1 MIAVSKYQ
9 VLPHVPTPYSTVIL
23 MPSSMPEF
31 DAPAKLSLQ
40 CKAPP
45 VRPQALPRAGR
56 GRLHRIVGLQ
66 LRLSTPRPNNGHH
79 CSNAEGPRFPPQVVS
94 AILQVVPKYLGSVD
108 KGGKHQ
114 QMAMMHK
121 NYVYPRS
128 QQPEKIE
135 VIWTDQK
142 KRSCDQKLS
151 FPHISCLVINGCINQ
166 SPSLRLAIHPNHPFS
181 LRSHL
186 ADVLP
191 LRWRPEKAVTWVPV
205 GDKCGQQRLLLT
217 IWLTLTTWTCKYMYV
232 YWCICIHAC
241 IYMHIFLLS
250 SAHTLPAFLSSP
262 YHPQMH
268 LMHFWLTEMYAPK
281 PWMKWSWAQHD
292 APTSRVGPQSL
303 HLIGLQTSECS
314 GSRTLIA
321 LPSKAPAF
329 GGVRN
334 GISEWEENGVVSC
347 HSKSLPVSHNGA
359 KTEDPSVPSAQPDPV
374 S

>member
-135 VIWTDQK
+135 VI
-142 KRSCDQKLS
+142 
-151 FPHISCLVINGCINQ
+151 
-166 SPSLRLAIHPNHPFS
+166 
-181 LRSHL
+181 
-186 ADVLP
+186 
-191 LRWRPEKAVTWVPV
+191 
-205 GDKCGQQRLLLT
+205 
-217 IWLTLTTWTCKYMYV
+217 
-232 YWCICIHAC
+232 
-241 IYMHIFLLS
+241 
-250 SAHTLPAFLSSP
+250 
-262 YHPQMH
+262 
-268 LMHFWLTEMYAPK
+268 
-281 PWMKWSWAQHD
+281 
-292 APTSRVGPQSL
+292 
-303 HLIGLQTSECS
+303 
-314 GSRTLIA
+314 
-321 LPSKAPAF
+321 
-329 GGVRN
+329 
-334 GISEWEENGVVSC
+334 
-347 HSKSLPVSHNGA
+347 
-359 KTEDPSVPSAQPDPV
+359 
-374 S
+374 